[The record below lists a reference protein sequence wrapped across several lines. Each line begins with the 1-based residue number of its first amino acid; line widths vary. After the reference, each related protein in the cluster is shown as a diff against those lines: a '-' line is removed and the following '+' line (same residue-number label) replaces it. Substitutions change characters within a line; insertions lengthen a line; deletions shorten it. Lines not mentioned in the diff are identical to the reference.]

1 VDAGRADDDRAGVVM
16 EDLVLA
22 RWAGPL
28 AIVAGAAVVLTDLGR
43 LVGGRGPEALTT
55 DLFTVAVNAGY
66 AVSFAVLAVALVA
79 VYLRQARAAGTF
91 GALAF
96 VVALVGVVE
105 FGGNMW
111 FDGFAAPWIADVA
124 PAAFAAERTAVLLT
138 GALTSYVL
146 FGLGWVLVGVS
157 VLRARVFPRAIGV
170 AFLVSGV
177 LGLGAGA
184 APFGAPVGL
193 TFLVLG
199 VWLVRSVSRPRS
211 PATPPPAAPAR

>member
-1 VDAGRADDDRAGVVM
+1 MD
-16 EDLVLA
+16 DLVLV

-28 AIVAGAAVVLTDLGR
+28 AMVAGALVVITDLGR
-43 LVGGRGPEALTT
+43 LVGGRGPVALTI
-55 DLFTVAVNAGY
+55 DPFTVVVNAGY
-66 AVSFAVLAVALVA
+66 ATAFAVLAVALVA

-105 FGGNMW
+105 HAGNMW
-111 FDGFAAPWIADVA
+111 FDGFAAPWIAAVA
-124 PAAFAAERTAVLLT
+124 PEAFAAERTPVLLT

-146 FGLGWVLVGVS
+146 FGLGWALVGVS
-157 VLRARVFPRAIGV
+157 VLRARVFPRAIGI
-170 AFLVSGV
+170 AFLVAGV

-184 APFGAPVGL
+184 APFGAAVGL
-193 TFLVLG
+193 VFLVLG
-199 VWLVRSVSRPRS
+199 VWLVRSVSRPRA